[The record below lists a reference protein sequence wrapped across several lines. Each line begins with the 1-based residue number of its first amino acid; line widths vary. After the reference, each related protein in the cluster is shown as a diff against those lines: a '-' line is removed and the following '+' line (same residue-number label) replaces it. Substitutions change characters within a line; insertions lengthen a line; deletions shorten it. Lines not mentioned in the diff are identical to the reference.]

1 MLVLFDIDG
10 TLLRSTGVG
19 MGAMREALESMHPG
33 LEFPFDGIPIAGRLD
48 TLILADL
55 LAIHGLPCRDDHH
68 AEFRGRYAERFV
80 GRLAAGA
87 AVQPLPGAG
96 PLAARLAAEPG
107 VTVGLL
113 TGNYPETGRMKIEA
127 AGLDW
132 SRFTVGAFAGDGPDR
147 RSLVPV
153 AMRRL
158 REREGREVLPRE
170 VVVIGD
176 TPLDVDCA
184 AAHGCRSLAVAT
196 GHHGEADLRAS
207 GADLVTADLA
217 ATEALASWILGDPAG
232 RSGPQ

>member
-48 TLILADL
+48 TLIWRDL
-55 LAIHGLPCRDDHH
+55 LARHAIPPREEDH
-68 AEFRGRYAERFV
+68 AEFRRRYVERF
-80 GRLAAGA
+80 GRRVAAGA
-87 AVQPLPGAG
+87 EVRALPGAAE
-96 PLAARLAAEPG
+96 LAARLAAAPG

-113 TGNYPETGRMKIEA
+113 TGNYPETGRMKIDA
-127 AGLDW
+127 AGFDA
-132 SRFTVGAFAGDGPDR
+132 SIFRFGAFAGDGPDR

-158 REREGREVLPRE
+158 REHEGRTVAPGEI
-170 VVVIGD
+170 VVIGD
-176 TPLDVDCA
+176 TPHDVDCA

-196 GHHGEADLRAS
+196 GHHGEAELRAA
-207 GADLVTADLA
+207 GADLVA
-217 ATEALASWILGDPAG
+217 ATLSGTGTLASWIL
-232 RSGPQ
+232 SGEVT

>member
-10 TLLRSTGVG
+10 TLLRSTGIG
-19 MGAMREALESMHPG
+19 MGSMREALESMHPG

-48 TLILADL
+48 TLIFRDL
-55 LAIHGLPCRDDHH
+55 LAIHGLPHRDEDH
-68 AEFRGRYAERFV
+68 AEFRRRYAERLARRV
-80 GRLAAGA
+80 AAGGPVRA
-87 AVQPLPGAG
+87 LPGAG
-96 PLAARLAAEPG
+96 SLAGRLADAPG

-132 SRFTVGAFAGDGPDR
+132 SRFAIGAFAGDGPDR

-158 REREGREVLPRE
+158 RDRAGREIAPRE

-196 GHHGEADLRAS
+196 GHHPIDELRGS
-207 GADLVTADLA
+207 GADLSVADLDD
-217 ATEALASWILGDPAG
+217 TDALCGWILG
-232 RSGPQ
+232 R